1 MESWRLKVGFWGVRG
16 SLPTPS
22 SNTLNIGGNTS
33 CVEIR
38 GPGGE
43 IAIFDSGTGIRELGD
58 RLVKESQGRPLSI
71 HLFLSHFHW
80 DHIQGL
86 PFFAPL
92 YNPANSITI
101 YSSHCSAPLKAAL
114 TGLMSPPYFPVKFES
129 LPACIELVEL
139 GPDVRQVGLLAVSS
153 FPVNHPQGACGYRVE
168 CAGAVVVYVP
178 DREHG
183 MPEMDRMIR
192 EQARSAD
199 LLIHDS
205 QYTPEEYEQRKGWG
219 HSTWLETVRLAQDAD
234 VKRLVLYHHDPS
246 RTDGMLDQITEKARV
261 EFPNTWAA
269 KEGWTI
275 EI

>member
-1 MESWRLKVGFWGVRG
+1 MEPWRLKVGFWGVRG

-22 SNTLNIGGNTS
+22 PSTANFGGNTS
-33 CVEIR
+33 CVELR

-43 IAIFDSGTGIRELGD
+43 IAIFDSGSGIRGLGE
-58 RLVKESQGRPLSI
+58 RLVEEANGSPLSI

-86 PFFAPL
+86 PFFPPI

-101 YSSHCSAPLKAAL
+101 YSSRHSAPLREAL
-114 TGLMSPPYFPVKFES
+114 SGQMSAPYFPVPFES
-129 LPACIELVEL
+129 LPARVQLVEL
-139 GPDVRQVGLLAVSS
+139 ESGVRSLGQLCLSP
-153 FPVNHPQGACGYRVE
+153 FPVHHPQGACGYRVE
-168 CAGAVVVYVP
+168 CSGAIVLYVP

-183 MPEMDRMIR
+183 VPELDRVIR
-192 EQARSAD
+192 EQARAAD

-219 HSTWLETVRLAQDAD
+219 HSTWIEAVRVAQNAG
-234 VKRLVLYHHDPS
+234 VKRLVLFHHDPAHS
-246 RTDGMLDQITEKARV
+246 DAMIEEIAGKARLL
-261 EFPNTWAA
+261 FPNTWSA